1 MQRIKLMDVLDRKI
15 LDIIQKEIP
24 IEKRPFKTIGEQ
36 IGLDETEILQRIN
49 VLKEQGIIRRIG
61 GSFDSKK
68 VGYVSTLVAA
78 KVPEDKLE
86 QTATI
91 LNRYTG
97 ITHNYQR
104 DHEYNLWFTL
114 TASSKQRIEQLL
126 EIIKQETGI
135 EELVSLPALK
145 KYKIRVYFKM
155 NEDK

>member
-1 MQRIKLMDVLDRKI
+1 MDVLDRKI

-135 EELVSLPALK
+135 QELISLPALK

>member
-1 MQRIKLMDVLDRKI
+1 MDVLDRKI

-36 IGLDETEILQRIN
+36 IGLDETEVLQRIN

-135 EELVSLPALK
+135 QELISLPALK
-145 KYKIRVYFKM
+145 KYKIRVFFKM